1 MILEQ
6 RVRAVAQ
13 GSALV
18 LADNRG
24 QLNLEI
30 PILEAPKPCI
40 VHNVDP
46 TPCYPADLDL
56 VLRTA
61 ARCEDIFP
69 LPILP
74 FYFTLPYEPAGRNN
88 ACAPVFDFGSGR
100 WTTVIYLS
108 GKRIPIMPAMVRAL
122 VAHEY
127 SHHIERYIS
136 WKLGRSIDSE
146 YAALRGIPVLP
157 NPRWHED
164 IGEIIANDIRILMFE
179 IETDYWPHNCDHPY
193 KHTCDALY
201 DFWLRMHNEF
211 SR

>member
-6 RVRAVAQ
+6 RVRKVAA
-13 GSALV
+13 GTLIHDGIPDGGFN
-18 LADNRG
+18 LA
-24 QLNLEI
+24 I
-30 PILEAPKPCI
+30 PIPGGDHPCI

-46 TPCYPADLDL
+46 AICYPADLDL

-61 ARCEDIFP
+61 AKCEDIFP

-74 FYFTLPYEPAGRNN
+74 FYFTLPYEPVGRNN
-88 ACAPVFDFGSGR
+88 ACAPMFDFGGGR

-146 YAALRGIPVLP
+146 YARLRGIPIRP

-164 IGEIIANDIRILMFE
+164 IGEIIANDIRILMLG
-179 IETDYWPHNCDHPY
+179 IESDYWPHSCEHPRQLE
-193 KHTCDALY
+193 HLR
-201 DFWLRMHNEF
+201 DFWVRMHTEY